1 MIDQLRTMAIFQTV
15 AELGSFRG
23 AAKQLHLSPSVISHH
38 ITKLEEDL
46 GTPLLYRSTRRMSL
60 TDAGVALLAASQ
72 RMTSAAIDGLSA
84 VRRRASHPTGTLT
97 IAASTPFS
105 HSPYVETFTRFA
117 QSYPDVHLSI
127 QLEDRSIPLEGSN
140 IDVAIRGRTND
151 LDDSS
156 YKARKLG
163 KVDFCVFAAPSYVQ
177 GRPVPKL
184 IDDLAGWDWIQSR
197 AMPWSAFSTLADG
210 TAPQR
215 APKKAVTCSNYTTAR
230 KFVDEGLGFMIET
243 YPLVADDFR
252 ARRLV
257 QLVPQVQLRPID
269 VYAIYP
275 TNSPRD
281 GLAHLF
287 IDFMMDQPW
296 ATEHGFGNRRSS
308 PAEQ

>member
-1 MIDQLRTMAIFQTV
+1 MAIFQTV
-15 AELGSFRG
+15 AELGSFRQ
-23 AAKQLHLSPSVISHH
+23 AANKLNLSPSVISHH
-38 ITKLEEDL
+38 ISKLEEDL

-72 RMTSAAIDGLSA
+72 RMTAAAIDGLAA
-84 VRRRASHPTGTLT
+84 VQRRASQPTGTLT

-127 QLEDRSIPLEGSN
+127 QLEDRSVPLEGSN
-140 IDVAIRGRTND
+140 IDVAIRGRTDN
-151 LDDSS
+151 LDDST

-163 KVDFCVFAAPSYVQ
+163 SVHFCVFAAPSYVHSKPTPQ
-177 GRPVPKL
+177 SM
-184 IDDLAGWDWIQSR
+184 DDLADWDWIQSPPV
-197 AMPWSAFSTLADG
+197 PWSTFATLADG
-210 TAPQR
+210 TAPER
-215 APKKAVTCSNYTTAR
+215 IPHIVTTCSNFTMAR

-252 ARRLV
+252 AGRLV
-257 QLVPQVQLRPID
+257 HILPQVKLRPID

-275 TNSPRD
+275 TNSPQD

-287 IDFMMDQPW
+287 IDFMMDQIW
-296 ATEHGFGNRRSS
+296 ATEYGFGLR
-308 PAEQ
+308 